1 MNGNETTA
9 TQHAH
14 HDPKPEE
21 EKVGQDLVQALL
33 RSNGDGWDPEGKARD
48 EKLQKLAVAMAAV
61 EYLMN
66 KLELHVSN
74 HGIFQELGIVH
85 VGIHSGDFRVESFQQ
100 LHTFFPQL
108 GSAKAV

>member
-61 EYLMN
+61 EYL
-66 KLELHVSN
+66 
-74 HGIFQELGIVH
+74 
-85 VGIHSGDFRVESFQQ
+85 
-100 LHTFFPQL
+100 
-108 GSAKAV
+108 